1 MRNSK
6 LRNDLVIVERK
17 VVNQR
22 VTTFSMEMKKIIQSN
37 NIKWFKDEQR

>member
-37 NIKWFKDEQR
+37 NIK